1 MKSRVLASRWRGVY
15 TSILMAN
22 LPTIFLLFQAL
33 VQGFLLR
40 NNQAK
45 RVHALPA
52 NSSIGVFDMV
62 CQI

>member
-1 MKSRVLASRWRGVY
+1 
-15 TSILMAN
+15 MAN

-52 NSSIGVFDMV
+52 NSSIGVFDVV